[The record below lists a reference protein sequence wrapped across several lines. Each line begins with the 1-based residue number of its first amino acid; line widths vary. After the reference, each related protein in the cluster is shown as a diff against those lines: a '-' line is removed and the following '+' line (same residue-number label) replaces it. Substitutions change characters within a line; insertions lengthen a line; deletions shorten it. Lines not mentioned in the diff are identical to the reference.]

1 MALPEESQPEVFQV
15 ADAYITHLTPE
26 EELARFGY
34 KQELKR
40 SLSVWE
46 LTAFGLNYMI
56 PIAPAIIFGFI
67 LTTSGGTV
75 ALPYAVAGIAMLFT
89 AISYGIMVQNYP
101 LAGSIY
107 NYVSR
112 GWNPHIG
119 FLAGWVLIL
128 DYILIPTVTAMSASI
143 YVQQYFPDIPYFALL
158 AVFACGMGLLN
169 LFGVELMAKGGLWLL
184 VLGEVVIFAGFGVWA
199 WAVQVGGIGT
209 ATLISDVPFRFDSVP
224 ALMTA
229 TSIAVLSYLGFD
241 AITTLSEE
249 TTNPRRDVPRAI
261 YASVV
266 IGAGTMVLTGY
277 FGMLVIPNWS
287 DFAGDSNW
295 VNTTLFQVSKLAGG
309 DAFSAFYTIGY
320 VIAMGV
326 FNVVATAAGARL
338 LFGMGRDG
346 LIPKGVFAAINKRWQ
361 TPHWNIVIIVAVE
374 FVLGMLM
381 GVGDIST
388 LINYGALGGFA
399 ALNLGVIWLYFVRKR
414 GVSPWKLGNTPNW
427 VPPLRYLPQFLV
439 APILGFIVIV
449 WVWSSM
455 DSRTLIVGTT
465 WLVIG
470 IVYEAIKTK
479 GWRELPPV
487 LEI

>member
-1 MALPEESQPEVFQV
+1 MAGAVLGG
-15 ADAYITHLTPE
+15 LTPE
-26 EELARFGY
+26 QELARFGY

-40 SLSVWE
+40 SLNVWE

-67 LTTSGGTV
+67 LTTSGGSV
-75 ALPYAVAGIAMLFT
+75 ALPYAIAGVAMLFT
-89 AISYGIMVQNYP
+89 AVSYGIMVQNYP

-128 DYILIPTVTAMSASI
+128 DYVLIPTVTAMSASI
-143 YVQQYFPDIPYFALL
+143 YVQQFFPELPYWGLL
-158 AVFACGMGLLN
+158 AIFAVGMGLLN

-184 VLGEVVIFAGFGVWA
+184 IIGEIVIFAGFAVWA
-199 WAVQVGGIGT
+199 WAVQVGGMGT
-209 ATLISDVPFRFDSVP
+209 GTLISEVPFKFDSVP

-249 TTNPRRDVPRAI
+249 TNNPRRDVPRAI
-261 YASVV
+261 YASVL

-277 FGMLVIPNWS
+277 FAMLVIPDWINFS
-287 DFAGDSNW
+287 GDDNW

-309 DAFSAFYTIGY
+309 DAFSAFYTAGF
-320 VIAMGV
+320 VLAMGV

-346 LIPKGVFAAINKRWQ
+346 MIPKGIFAAINKRWQ
-361 TPHWNIVIIVAVE
+361 TPHWNIVLIVLVE
-374 FVLGMLM
+374 FALGMIF

-388 LINYGALGGFA
+388 LINDGALGGFA
-399 ALNLGVIWLYFVRKR
+399 ALNLGVIWLYFVKRK
-414 GVSPWKLGNTPNW
+414 GVAPLRLGNTPNW
-427 VPPLRYLPQFLV
+427 MPPVRYWPQFML
-439 APILGFIVIV
+439 APLLGFVVIV

-455 DSRTLIVGTT
+455 DSRTLIIGTS

-487 LEI
+487 LEV